1 MFIKITSDNTDSTY
15 YMRLKEINVNCNWT
29 GVQRHTAQLRG
40 GNSGSVMFQD
50 LSNYFDE
57 YKVIITS
64 RNDGFS
70 LSTYMWP
77 RYAVYVEDV
86 WS

>member
-1 MFIKITSDNTDSTY
+1 MFEEFIPGP
-15 YMRLKEINVNCNWT
+15 VNCNWT